1 MALVDVT
8 ATHEDNVLNPDEIK
22 DLVETEMR
30 YRDKQ
35 LIRMKD
41 EVRFSFTQPKQIL
54 EMFLL
59 LCSGRKE
66 YYEDLCRLF
75 NNETQEGKNMTAYS
89 DLMKKAVSNIAALLG
104 KRNELQLDGRG
115 GKLIDENKL
124 PKSENDFEL
133 IFYFKNW

>member
-1 MALVDVT
+1 
-8 ATHEDNVLNPDEIK
+8 
-22 DLVETEMR
+22 
-30 YRDKQ
+30 
-35 LIRMKD
+35 
-41 EVRFSFTQPKQIL
+41 
-54 EMFLL
+54 MFRL

-124 PKSENDFEL
+124 PKAENDFEL
-133 IFYFKNW
+133 ITWLIIK